1 MRADMARHDAG
12 EQIIGAA
19 WRRADDE
26 ADLLAAVE
34 ICDVVGAGW
43 NGGEKPRHCE
53 ERSDEAIQADPPR
66 WIASLRSQ

>member
-19 WRRADDE
+19 RRRADDE

-34 ICDVVGAGW
+34 VRDVVGGM
-43 NGGEKPRHCE
+43 GGR
-53 ERSDEAIQADPPR
+53 
-66 WIASLRSQ
+66 